1 MPRPTSQGRRR
12 SRDFGRR
19 SELLAALWLMLKGYR
34 ILERNYLAGGGEID
48 LIAQKGPVIALVEVK
63 ARSNFDAALLAIDR
77 RKLEQITKA
86 ARFWLSS
93 ARAPE
98 ALVLRFDVVLVAPRR
113 LPRHIPN
120 IAELPRFA

>member
-19 SELLAALWLMLKGYR
+19 SEALAALWLMLKGYR

-77 RKLEQITKA
+77 RKLEQIAKA